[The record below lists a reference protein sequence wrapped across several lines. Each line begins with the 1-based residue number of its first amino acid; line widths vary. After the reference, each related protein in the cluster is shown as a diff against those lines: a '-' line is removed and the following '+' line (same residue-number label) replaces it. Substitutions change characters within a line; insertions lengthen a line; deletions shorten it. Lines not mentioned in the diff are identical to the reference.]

1 MSGISFESQGNKML
15 IIYLIIGALS
25 GTLAGMLGVGG
36 GVIVVPA
43 LAAVF
48 HYIHM
53 PQDTIMRMAIGTSL
67 ATIIVTLLSALRA
80 QIKHSAVR
88 WDWVK
93 KLTPWLLFG
102 VIIGAAIANTLSS
115 FVLQIVF
122 SVFLIYVAYRLLF
135 TNLEDKSKPQPSLIM
150 VRTVGATIGVLSS
163 ILGAGGGTMI
173 IPFLLRCQVNLREA
187 TGTSVACSIG
197 IAFVATISFMLLGF
211 ATVQLKWSTGY
222 IYWPAFLGIAAASIL
237 FAPVGTA
244 IAYRLP
250 TSILK
255 RILGV
260 FLIIVAINMLIP
272 I

>member
-1 MSGISFESQGNKML
+1 ML
-15 IIYLIIGALS
+15 LIYLIIGALS

-48 HYIHM
+48 HHLNI
-53 PQDTIMRMAIGTSL
+53 PQDAIMRMAIGTSL

-80 QIKHSAVR
+80 QIKHAAVR

-93 KLTPWLLFG
+93 KLIPWLLIG
-102 VIIGAAIANTLSS
+102 VIIGATIANTLSS
-115 FVLQIVF
+115 FVLQIFF

-135 TNLEDKSKPQPSLIM
+135 TNLEDKSKPRPSPLII
-150 VRTVGATIGVLSS
+150 RAIATAIGMLSS
-163 ILGAGGGTMI
+163 VLGAGGGTMI

-197 IAFVATISFMLLGF
+197 IAIVATISFMLLGF
-211 ATVQLKWSTGY
+211 ASVQLKWSTGY
-222 IYWPAFLGIAAASIL
+222 IYWPAFLGIGAASIL
-237 FAPVGTA
+237 FAPIGTA

-260 FLIIVAINMLIP
+260 FLIIVAIDMLIP
-272 I
+272 T